1 MLKFEVLIA
10 LTFIGVLANLCL
22 DAYAANEKCCICQRR
37 MSKFADRRIFMSSK
51 NFEHDFIQAFG
62 VDPNT
67 SGRHGFICRVCVLA
81 LRKWRRSGK
90 SARKVGSGFS
100 HKRQVVSFVRSI
112 IALNLSHKCHVDH
125 L

>member
-1 MLKFEVLIA
+1 MIKFEVLIA
-10 LTFIGVLANLCL
+10 LTFIGVLASLCL

-90 SARKVGSGFS
+90 SARKVGKFWIFS
-100 HKRQVVSFVRSI
+100 QTPSRFLCKEHHCS
-112 IALNLSHKCHVDH
+112 
-125 L
+125 